1 MKGHKERKMKKILTM
16 ILSLALVLGMIP
28 ATAFAAAV
36 SGEVQIG
43 TEKFTVQF
51 DQSSFSYNAARQAPR
66 AILTASSGTSAS
78 SFTYTYGATSST
90 SSDLPIE
97 AGTYNMYANNV
108 NIGTFEITKIS
119 MANSNITIVSK
130 ASLGDEAKKTLTSAN
145 SDTLKNYFEVKYGNT
160 PVDPENYTFSAEITD
175 NKIKVT
181 ANGTVDGS
189 FEGNTSKEETFNFV
203 TPINDFTVEEAP
215 NSTDFMY
222 TGARQDPELKV
233 SKGGTT
239 LRKGTDYKVTC
250 SDETTVGKSVQ
261 VTVTGIGNYTGEK
274 GTSFTIKKFNLNKAD
289 VLPTR
294 ADGKIQA
301 TQGDTTVDFIVK
313 AGGRNLTKGSDYTID
328 GLDTKKAG
336 SSTFKITGIGNYEGE
351 KTVNYTVVAADS
363 KNLAD
368 ATLIIAA
375 ATYNGQSQTPTPTL
389 KIGTTTAVW
398 KTDYTVE
405 YSVQRKKVY
414 SATAAKDVGT
424 YDAKVTLTETGKRKF
439 SASNVTT
446 KEFSS
451 VFTITKLDINDRTIT
466 ATYTGDIL
474 NPVTVKHGTT
484 PLKKYTDYTTDVYSA
499 SRTFYTVTG
508 KGNFTGSRTVRTT
521 GTDISKYTVIL
532 RETTVTADGTAKTPV
547 ITKVAY
553 GSSSLSSSDYTV
565 SYQDS
570 TGKTVT
576 RLIEPGTY
584 KVVVTG
590 KNGYSGSCYAT
601 YTILGLT
608 QSITGIKNYYKVY
621 PTTQPFKLDP
631 QAAEKTGFTF
641 TSSDPTVA
649 SVDAYGYVTMHKPG
663 RAKITITTKG
673 TVKYNQATT
682 STEIRVYPNKVT
694 MSRNPWTTGK
704 KGQIKVRWNK
714 RVGATRY
721 EIRYSRQKSFKK
733 GSYKTKKATA
743 AVNSYSTQ
751 STTVSKLRKGYTYY
765 VKVRAV
771 TQVYD
776 DYGQKVNYYG
786 NWSKAKTVKVK

>member
-1 MKGHKERKMKKILTM
+1 MKKILTM
-16 ILSLALVLGMIP
+16 ILSLALVLSMIP

-36 SGEVQIG
+36 SGAVKIG
-43 TEKFTVQF
+43 DADYTVQF
-51 DQSSFSYNAARQAPR
+51 DQSSFSYNAQGQTPIPTWTPTPNAQFNY
-66 AILTASSGTSAS
+66 TYSESSGSAS
-78 SFTYTYGATSST
+78 RV
-90 SSDLPIE
+90 LPIE
-97 AGTYNMYANNV
+97 AGTYNMYANDV

-160 PVDPENYTFSAEITD
+160 SVDPKNYTFSATITD

-233 SKGGTT
+233 FKGGTT
-239 LRKGTDYKVTC
+239 LKKGTDYKVTC

-466 ATYTGDIL
+466 ATYTGNIL

-484 PLKKYTDYTTDVYSA
+484 TLKKDTDYTTDVYSA

-508 KGNFTGSRTVRTT
+508 KGNFSGSRTVRTT

-751 STTVSKLRKGYTYY
+751 STTVSGLRKGYTYY

>member
-1 MKGHKERKMKKILTM
+1 MKKILTM

-451 VFTITKLDINDRTIT
+451 VFTITKLDINDKTIT
-466 ATYTGDIL
+466 ATYTGNVL

-484 PLKKYTDYTTDVYSA
+484 TLKQHIDYTTDAYSA
-499 SRTFYTVTG
+499 SRTSYTVIG
-508 KGNFTGSRTVRTT
+508 KGNFTGSRTVYTT
-521 GTDISKYTVIL
+521 GTDISKYTVML

-570 TGKTVT
+570 MGKTVT

-621 PTTQPFKLDP
+621 PTTQPFKLNP

-751 STTVSKLRKGYTYY
+751 STTVSRLRKGYTYY